1 MTRLFAG
8 RPAALVLHFS
18 LALIL
23 AGALVTTFSARK
35 GTLHVREGESA
46 QAFETKDG
54 TVLELPFRV
63 ELEGFEVLYHSGT
76 DAASDYSSQLR
87 FIRNGSVIRKGEVR
101 MNRILSCKGYRFY
114 QTDYDND
121 EAGVTFTVSHDPVG
135 IAVIYTGY
143 ALLLLGLLAFFF
155 TDKRFKK
162 FFGNALRY
170 SSAIAIVLCLEA
182 TASAAANSEGR
193 ISEYG
198 GAPAKENPV
207 RRGTA
212 ATKALPKNIAA
223 EFGKLYVL
231 YHGRICPLQTLASDF
246 SAKLYGTS
254 GIKGLTDEQ
263 VLTGW
268 MFYGTSWRNVPTHN
282 RKKAVD
288 AMDKEATVK
297 ALYSGDLLK
306 IYPLRDSTGR
316 LGWYSQSDRL
326 PEGTSDEEWLFVRK
340 SMDYIFELVVNREY
354 DRLRGSLEKLR
365 RFQES
370 KMGESLPP
378 AYRIK
383 AERAYNALPPLFP
396 IAGTFLIIGLM
407 MLAVAMRRMVGGEKN
422 ETTLSPVGKE
432 RVASVEPKTA
442 PANFVDDGRT
452 VTRRRRFPGI
462 FKAAGIAAAFVFLL
476 VLTIV
481 PGLLWVASGHI
492 PFSNG
497 AETMLSIAWTAMLAA
512 VLSFRKFPIML
523 PFGIIVASLAALVS
537 AMGNANPA
545 VTQLM
550 PVLSS
555 PLLSVHVSLM
565 MLSYT
570 ILAVIMI
577 NGICGLIASLRQA
590 SAPELAEGPVTDN
603 QTQSLRQVQEPIR
616 RLKMAHGPIR
626 RLKMAHGQI
635 GRLKL
640 VQGPKGTSAK
650 MARMSEA
657 LMYPALFFLGSG
669 IIAGSIWANV
679 SWGSYWNWDP
689 KETWALIT
697 FLIASLGVHRTRLPF
712 LRSPR
717 AYHIYTLVLS
727 ASVLFTYFGVNYLLG
742 GMHSYA

>member
-8 RPAALVLHFS
+8 RPAALILHIS
-18 LALIL
+18 LAVIL
-23 AGALVTTFSARK
+23 AGALVTTFSAKK
-35 GTLHVREGESA
+35 GTLHVREGESVD
-46 QAFETKDG
+46 AFESVDG
-54 TVLELPFRV
+54 SVSELPFSV
-63 ELEGFEVLYHSGT
+63 ALEGFEVVWHSGT
-76 DAASDYSSQLR
+76 DAPADFRSRLR
-87 FIRNGSVIRKGEVR
+87 FTKNGAVLREGEVR

-114 QTDYDND
+114 QTDYDSD

-170 SSAIAIVLCLEA
+170 SSAIVVILCLEA
-182 TASAAANSEGR
+182 TVSVAGNTEDR
-193 ISEYG
+193 IAEYDG
-198 GAPAKENPV
+198 TSAKENPV
-207 RRGTA
+207 KRTSV
-212 ATKALPKNIAA
+212 TPKVLPKNIAA
-223 EFGKLYVL
+223 EFGRLYVL

-254 GIKGLTDEQ
+254 GVKGLTDEQ

-268 MFYGTSWRNVPTHN
+268 MFYGTSWRNIPMHN

-288 AMDKEATVK
+288 AMDKEATIK
-297 ALYSGDLLK
+297 ALYSGNLLK

-326 PEGTSDEEWLFVRK
+326 PEGIADEEWLFVRK

-354 DRLRGSLEKLR
+354 VRLGESLEKLH
-365 RFQES
+365 RFQET

-383 AERAYNALPPLFP
+383 AERAYNAMPPLFP
-396 IAGTFLIIGLM
+396 IAGMFLMIGLTL
-407 MLAVAMRRMVGGEKN
+407 LAVAMRRMVCVPDSASATGWSGKVINLVEA
-422 ETTLSPVGKE
+422 LSGIVFFL
-432 RVASVEPKTA
+432 ALTA
-442 PANFVDDGRT
+442 
-452 VTRRRRFPGI
+452 
-462 FKAAGIAAAFVFLL
+462 
-476 VLTIV
+476 VL
-481 PGLLWVASGHI
+481 GLLWTASGHI

-497 AETMLSIAWTAMLAA
+497 SETMLTIAWTAMLAA
-512 VLSFRKFPIML
+512 LLSFRRFPIMM
-523 PFGIIVASLAALVS
+523 PFGIIVASLATLVS

-555 PLLSVHVSLM
+555 PLLSIHVSLM

-577 NGICGLIASLRQA
+577 NGICGLIASLRHTLV
-590 SAPELAEGPVTDN
+590 PEPAEGSGLDRP
-603 QTQSLRQVQEPIR
+603 SPALRQ
-616 RLKMAHGPIR
+616 A
-626 RLKMAHGQI
+626 
-635 GRLKL
+635 
-640 VQGPKGTSAK
+640 QGPKEASAK

-669 IIAGSIWANV
+669 IIAGSVWANV
-679 SWGSYWNWDP
+679 SWGCYWNWDP

-697 FLIASLGVHRTRLPF
+697 FLIASLGVHRTRLQF
-712 LRSPR
+712 LKSPR
-717 AYHIYTLVLS
+717 SYHIYTLILS

-742 GMHSYA
+742 GMHSYAKVL

>member
-1 MTRLFAG
+1 MARIFSG
-8 RPAALVLHFS
+8 RPAALVLHIS

-23 AGALVTTFSARK
+23 AGALVTTFPARK
-35 GTLHVREGESA
+35 GTLHVREGESVGT
-46 QAFETKDG
+46 FETKDG
-54 TVLELPFRV
+54 TVLELPFCV
-63 ELEGFEVLYHSGT
+63 ELEDFEVLYHSGT
-76 DAASDYSSQLR
+76 DAASDYSSRLR
-87 FIRNGSVIRKGEVR
+87 FAKNGSIIREGEVR

-114 QTDYDND
+114 QTDYDSD

-143 ALLLLGLLAFFF
+143 ALLLIGLLAFFF
-155 TDKRFKK
+155 TDKRFRK

-170 SSAIAIVLCLEA
+170 SSAIAVILYLDT
-182 TASAAANSEGR
+182 TASAAENIEGR
-193 ISEYG
+193 IFEYD

-207 RRGTA
+207 KQGSVLP
-212 ATKALPKNIAA
+212 KVLPKNIAA

-231 YHGRICPLQTLASDF
+231 YHGRICPLQTLAKDF

-254 GIKGLTDEQ
+254 GVKGLTDEQ

-268 MFYGTSWRNVPTHN
+268 MFYGTSWRNIPMRN

-288 AMDKEATVK
+288 AMDKEATVR

-316 LGWYSQSDRL
+316 LGWYSQSDKL
-326 PEGTSDEEWLFVRK
+326 PEGIADEEWLFVRK
-340 SMDYIFELVVNREY
+340 SMDYIFELVVNHEY
-354 DRLRGSLEKLR
+354 DRLGESLEKLR
-365 RFQES
+365 RFQEN
-370 KMGESLPP
+370 KMGESMPP

-396 IAGTFLIIGLM
+396 IAGTSLIIGLA
-407 MLAVAMRRMVGGEKN
+407 MLAAAMRRIAGREQNRSVS
-422 ETTLSPVGKE
+422 LS
-432 RVASVEPKTA
+432 AS
-442 PANFVDDGRT
+442 ANFSST
-452 VTRRRRFPGI
+452 AIAQRRFSCI
-462 FKAAGIAAAFVFLL
+462 FMAAGIFAAFVFFL
-476 VLTIV
+476 VLTV
-481 PGLLWVASGHI
+481 VLGLLWTASGHI

-497 AETMLSIAWTAMLAA
+497 AETMLTIAWTAMLAA
-512 VLSFRKFPIML
+512 LLSFRRFPVMM
-523 PFGIIVASLAALVS
+523 PFGIIVASLATLVS

-555 PLLSVHVSLM
+555 PLLSIHVSLM

-577 NGICGLIASLRQA
+577 NGICGLIARKA
-590 SAPELAEGPVTDN
+590 SV
-603 QTQSLRQVQEPIR
+603 R
-616 RLKMAHGPIR
+616 
-626 RLKMAHGQI
+626 
-635 GRLKL
+635 
-640 VQGPKGTSAK
+640 

-679 SWGSYWNWDP
+679 SWGCYWNWDP
-689 KETWALIT
+689 KETWALLT
-697 FLIASLGVHRTRLPF
+697 FLIASIGVHRARLPF

-717 AYHIYTLVLS
+717 AYHIYTLILS

>member
-8 RPAALVLHFS
+8 RPAALVLHLS

-23 AGALVTTFSARK
+23 AGALVTSFSARK
-35 GTLHVREGESA
+35 GMLYVREGESVET
-46 QAFETKDG
+46 FETNDG
-54 TVLELPFRV
+54 KILELPFSV

-76 DAASDYSSQLR
+76 DAASDYSSRLR
-87 FIRNGSVIRKGEVR
+87 FTRNGSVLREGEVR

-114 QTDYDND
+114 QTDYDSD

-162 FFGNALRY
+162 FFGNVLRY
-170 SSAIAIVLCLEA
+170 SSVIAILLCLEA
-182 TASAAANSEGR
+182 TASATGNSV
-193 ISEYG
+193 G
-198 GAPAKENPV
+198 GLPQTENASV
-207 RRGTA
+207 KGNQVKRGSA
-212 ATKALPKNIAA
+212 SPKVLPKNIAA
-223 EFGKLYVL
+223 EFGRLYVL

-254 GIKGLTDEQ
+254 GVKGLTDEQ

-268 MFYGTSWRNVPTHN
+268 MFYGASWRNIPMHN

-326 PEGTSDEEWLFVRK
+326 PEGIADEEWLFVRK

-354 DRLRGSLEKLR
+354 SKLSDSLGKLR

-396 IAGTFLIIGLM
+396 IAGTFLIIGLV
-407 MLAVAMRRMVGGEKN
+407 MLAAAMRRMIRGN
-422 ETTLSPVGKE
+422 FSSTRVGKKYVPE
-432 RVASVEPKTA
+432 
-442 PANFVDDGRT
+442 
-452 VTRRRRFPGI
+452 I
-462 FKAAGIAAAFVFLL
+462 FKIVGVAAAFVFFL

-481 PGLLWVASGHI
+481 LGLFWIASGHI

-497 AETMLSIAWTAMLAA
+497 AETMLTIAWTAMLAS
-512 VLSFRKFPIML
+512 VLSFKRFSIML

-555 PLLSVHVSLM
+555 PLLSIHVSLM

-570 ILAVIMI
+570 VLAIIMV
-577 NGICGLIASLRQA
+577 NGICGLVASLRHTSVSD
-590 SAPELAEGPVTDN
+590 SA
-603 QTQSLRQVQEPIR
+603 
-616 RLKMAHGPIR
+616 
-626 RLKMAHGQI
+626 
-635 GRLKL
+635 
-640 VQGPKGTSAK
+640 SAK

-679 SWGSYWNWDP
+679 SWGCYWNWDP

-712 LRSPR
+712 LRSHR
-717 AYHIYTLVLS
+717 AYHIYTLILS

>member
-1 MTRLFAG
+1 M
-8 RPAALVLHFS
+8 
-18 LALIL
+18 
-23 AGALVTTFSARK
+23 
-35 GTLHVREGESA
+35 
-46 QAFETKDG
+46 
-54 TVLELPFRV
+54 

-76 DAASDYSSQLR
+76 DAASDYSSRLR
-87 FIRNGSVIRKGEVR
+87 FTRNGSVLREGEVR

-114 QTDYDND
+114 QTDYDSD

-162 FFGNALRY
+162 FFGNVLRY
-170 SSAIAIVLCLEA
+170 SSVIAILLCLEA
-182 TASAAANSEGR
+182 TASATGNSV
-193 ISEYG
+193 G
-198 GAPAKENPV
+198 GLPQTENASV
-207 RRGTA
+207 KGNQVKRGSA
-212 ATKALPKNIAA
+212 SPKVLPKNIAA
-223 EFGKLYVL
+223 EFGRLYVL

-254 GIKGLTDEQ
+254 GVKGLTDEQ

-268 MFYGTSWRNVPTHN
+268 MFYGASWRNIPMHN

-326 PEGTSDEEWLFVRK
+326 PEGIADEEWLFVRK

-354 DRLRGSLEKLR
+354 SKLSDSLGKLR

-396 IAGTFLIIGLM
+396 IAGTFLIIGLV
-407 MLAVAMRRMVGGEKN
+407 MLAAAMRRMIRGN
-422 ETTLSPVGKE
+422 FSSTRVGKKYVPE
-432 RVASVEPKTA
+432 
-442 PANFVDDGRT
+442 
-452 VTRRRRFPGI
+452 I
-462 FKAAGIAAAFVFLL
+462 FKIVGVAAAFVFFL

-481 PGLLWVASGHI
+481 LGLFWIASGHI

-497 AETMLSIAWTAMLAA
+497 AETMLTIAWTAMLAS
-512 VLSFRKFPIML
+512 VLSFKRFSIML

-555 PLLSVHVSLM
+555 PLLSIHVSLM

-570 ILAVIMI
+570 VLAIIMV
-577 NGICGLIASLRQA
+577 NGICGLVASLRHTSVSD
-590 SAPELAEGPVTDN
+590 SA
-603 QTQSLRQVQEPIR
+603 
-616 RLKMAHGPIR
+616 
-626 RLKMAHGQI
+626 
-635 GRLKL
+635 
-640 VQGPKGTSAK
+640 SAK

-679 SWGSYWNWDP
+679 SWGCYWNWDP

-712 LRSPR
+712 LRSHR
-717 AYHIYTLVLS
+717 AYHIYTLILS

>member
-1 MTRLFAG
+1 M
-8 RPAALVLHFS
+8 
-18 LALIL
+18 
-23 AGALVTTFSARK
+23 
-35 GTLHVREGESA
+35 LHVREGESVET
-46 QAFETKDG
+46 FETNDG
-54 TVLELPFRV
+54 KILELPFSV

-76 DAASDYSSQLR
+76 DAASDYSSRLR
-87 FIRNGSVIRKGEVR
+87 FTRNGSVLREGEVR

-114 QTDYDND
+114 QTDYDSD

-170 SSAIAIVLCLEA
+170 SSVIAILLCLEA
-182 TASAAANSEGR
+182 TASATGNSV
-193 ISEYG
+193 G
-198 GAPAKENPV
+198 GLPQTENASV
-207 RRGTA
+207 KGNQVKRGSA
-212 ATKALPKNIAA
+212 SPKVLPKNIAA
-223 EFGKLYVL
+223 EFGRLYVL

-254 GIKGLTDEQ
+254 GVKGLTDEQ

-268 MFYGTSWRNVPTHN
+268 MFYGASWRNIPMHN

-326 PEGTSDEEWLFVRK
+326 PEGIADEEWLFVRK

-354 DRLRGSLEKLR
+354 SKLEESIGKLR

-396 IAGTFLIIGLM
+396 IAGTFLIIGLV
-407 MLAVAMRRMVGGEKN
+407 MLAAAMRRMIRGNFSSTRVGNKYVPE
-422 ETTLSPVGKE
+422 
-432 RVASVEPKTA
+432 
-442 PANFVDDGRT
+442 
-452 VTRRRRFPGI
+452 I
-462 FKAAGIAAAFVFLL
+462 FKIVGVAAAFVFFL

-481 PGLLWVASGHI
+481 LGLFWIASGHI

-497 AETMLSIAWTAMLAA
+497 AETMLTIAWTAMLAS
-512 VLSFRKFPIML
+512 VLSFKRFSIML

-555 PLLSVHVSLM
+555 PLLSIHVSLM

-570 ILAVIMI
+570 VLAIIMV
-577 NGICGLIASLRQA
+577 NGICGMVASLRHTSVSD
-590 SAPELAEGPVTDN
+590 SA
-603 QTQSLRQVQEPIR
+603 
-616 RLKMAHGPIR
+616 
-626 RLKMAHGQI
+626 
-635 GRLKL
+635 
-640 VQGPKGTSAK
+640 SAK

-679 SWGSYWNWDP
+679 SWGCYWNWDP

-712 LRSPR
+712 LRSHR
-717 AYHIYTLVLS
+717 AYHIYTLILS

>member
-1 MTRLFAG
+1 MARLFAG
-8 RPAALVLHFS
+8 RPAALVLHLS

-23 AGALVTTFSARK
+23 AGALVTSFSARK
-35 GTLHVREGESA
+35 GMLHVREGESVET
-46 QAFETKDG
+46 FETKDG
-54 TVLELPFRV
+54 KVLELPFSV
-63 ELEGFEVLYHSGT
+63 ELEGFDVLYHSGT
-76 DAASDYSSQLR
+76 DAAADYSSRLR
-87 FIRNGSVIRKGEVR
+87 FTRNGSVLREGEVR

-114 QTDYDND
+114 QTDYDSD

-170 SSAIAIVLCLEA
+170 SSVIAIVLCLEA
-182 TASAAANSEGR
+182 TASAAENSVGEV
-193 ISEYG
+193 SQTEK
-198 GAPAKENPV
+198 ASVEENPV
-207 RRGTA
+207 KRGSVSP
-212 ATKALPKNIAA
+212 KVLPKNIAA
-223 EFGKLYVL
+223 EFGRLYVL

-254 GIKGLTDEQ
+254 GVKGLTDEQ

-268 MFYGTSWRNVPTHN
+268 MFYGTSWRNIPMHN

-326 PEGTSDEEWLFVRK
+326 PEGIADEEWLFVRK

-354 DRLRGSLEKLR
+354 SKLSESLGKLR

-396 IAGTFLIIGLM
+396 IAGTFLILGLV
-407 MLAVAMRRMVGGEKN
+407 MLAVAMRRMVRDENNGAI
-422 ETTLSPVGKE
+422 SSFV
-432 RVASVEPKTA
+432 RVTSEESRKGPT
-442 PANFVDDGRT
+442 NLVDDGRT
-452 VTRRRRFPGI
+452 VTKRWRLSGI
-462 FKAAGIAAAFVFLL
+462 FKIVGVAASFVFFL

-481 PGLLWVASGHI
+481 LGLLWVASGHI

-497 AETMLSIAWTAMLAA
+497 AETMLTIAWTAMLAS

-523 PFGIIVASLAALVS
+523 PFGIIVASLATLVS

-555 PLLSVHVSLM
+555 PLLSIHVSLM

-570 ILAVIMI
+570 VLAIIMV
-577 NGICGLIASLRQA
+577 NGICGLVASLRHTSVSEPVEGSVFDHRSQVPRQA
-590 SAPELAEGPVTDN
+590 QGASSA
-603 QTQSLRQVQEPIR
+603 
-616 RLKMAHGPIR
+616 
-626 RLKMAHGQI
+626 
-635 GRLKL
+635 
-640 VQGPKGTSAK
+640 SAK

-657 LMYPALFFLGSG
+657 LMYPALFLLGSG

-679 SWGSYWNWDP
+679 SWGCYWNWDP

-712 LRSPR
+712 LRSHR
-717 AYHIYTLVLS
+717 AYHIYTLILS

>member
-8 RPAALVLHFS
+8 RPAALVLHLS

-23 AGALVTTFSARK
+23 AGALVTFFSARK
-35 GTLHVREGESA
+35 GMLHVREGESVET
-46 QAFETKDG
+46 FETNDG
-54 TVLELPFRV
+54 KILELPFSV

-76 DAASDYSSQLR
+76 DAASDYSSRLR
-87 FIRNGSVIRKGEVR
+87 FTRNGSVLREGEVR

-114 QTDYDND
+114 QTDYDSD

-170 SSAIAIVLCLEA
+170 SSVMAILLCLEA
-182 TASAAANSEGR
+182 TAYATGNSIGGLPQTENASVKGNQVKRGSAS
-193 ISEYG
+193 
-198 GAPAKENPV
+198 PKV
-207 RRGTA
+207 
-212 ATKALPKNIAA
+212 LPENIAA
-223 EFGKLYVL
+223 EFGRLYVL

-254 GIKGLTDEQ
+254 GVKGLTDEQ

-268 MFYGTSWRNVPTHN
+268 MFYGASWRNIPMHN

-326 PEGTSDEEWLFVRK
+326 PEGIADEEWLFVRK

-354 DRLRGSLEKLR
+354 SKLEESIGKLR

-396 IAGTFLIIGLM
+396 IAGTFLIIGLV
-407 MLAVAMRRMVGGEKN
+407 MLAAAMRRMIRGN
-422 ETTLSPVGKE
+422 FSSTRVGKKYVPE
-432 RVASVEPKTA
+432 
-442 PANFVDDGRT
+442 
-452 VTRRRRFPGI
+452 I
-462 FKAAGIAAAFVFLL
+462 FKIVGVAAAFVFFL

-481 PGLLWVASGHI
+481 LGLFWIASGHI

-497 AETMLSIAWTAMLAA
+497 AETMLTIAWTAMLAS
-512 VLSFRKFPIML
+512 VLSFKRFSIML

-555 PLLSVHVSLM
+555 PLLSIHVSLM

-570 ILAVIMI
+570 VLAIIMV
-577 NGICGLIASLRQA
+577 NGICGLVASLRHTSVSD
-590 SAPELAEGPVTDN
+590 SA
-603 QTQSLRQVQEPIR
+603 
-616 RLKMAHGPIR
+616 
-626 RLKMAHGQI
+626 
-635 GRLKL
+635 
-640 VQGPKGTSAK
+640 SAK

-679 SWGSYWNWDP
+679 SWGCYWNWDP

-712 LRSPR
+712 LRSHR
-717 AYHIYTLVLS
+717 AYHIYTLILS

>member
-8 RPAALVLHFS
+8 RPAALVLHLS

-23 AGALVTTFSARK
+23 AGALVTSFSARK
-35 GTLHVREGESA
+35 GMLHVREGESVET
-46 QAFETKDG
+46 FETKDG
-54 TVLELPFRV
+54 KILELPFSV

-76 DAASDYSSQLR
+76 DAASDYSSRLR
-87 FIRNGSVIRKGEVR
+87 FTRNGSVLREGEVR

-114 QTDYDND
+114 QTDYDSD

-170 SSAIAIVLCLEA
+170 SSVIAILLCLEA
-182 TASAAANSEGR
+182 TASATGNSV
-193 ISEYG
+193 G
-198 GAPAKENPV
+198 GLPQTENASV
-207 RRGTA
+207 KGNQVKRGSA
-212 ATKALPKNIAA
+212 SPKVLPKNIAA
-223 EFGKLYVL
+223 EFGRLYVL

-254 GIKGLTDEQ
+254 GVKGLTDEQ

-268 MFYGTSWRNVPTHN
+268 MFYGASWRNIPMHN

-306 IYPLRDSTGR
+306 LYPLRDSTGR

-326 PEGTSDEEWLFVRK
+326 PEGIADEEWLFVRK

-354 DRLRGSLEKLR
+354 SKLEESIGKLR

-396 IAGTFLIIGLM
+396 IAGTFLILGLV
-407 MLAVAMRRMVGGEKN
+407 MLAVAMRRMVRDENNGAI
-422 ETTLSPVGKE
+422 SSFVDKE
-432 RVASVEPKTA
+432 RVTSEESRKGPT
-442 PANFVDDGRT
+442 NLVDDGRT
-452 VTRRRRFPGI
+452 VTKRWRLSGI
-462 FKAAGIAAAFVFLL
+462 FKIVGVAASFVFFL

-481 PGLLWVASGHI
+481 LGLLWVASGHI

-497 AETMLSIAWTAMLAA
+497 AETMLTIAWTAMLAS

-523 PFGIIVASLAALVS
+523 PFGIIVASLATLVS

-555 PLLSVHVSLM
+555 PLLSIHVSLM

-570 ILAVIMI
+570 VLAIIMV
-577 NGICGLIASLRQA
+577 NGICGLVASLRHTSVSEPVEGSVFDHRSQVPRQA
-590 SAPELAEGPVTDN
+590 QGASSA
-603 QTQSLRQVQEPIR
+603 
-616 RLKMAHGPIR
+616 
-626 RLKMAHGQI
+626 
-635 GRLKL
+635 
-640 VQGPKGTSAK
+640 SAK

-657 LMYPALFFLGSG
+657 LMYPALFLLGSG

-679 SWGSYWNWDP
+679 SWGCYWNWDP

-712 LRSPR
+712 LMSPR
-717 AYHIYTLVLS
+717 AYHIYTLILS

>member
-1 MTRLFAG
+1 MARLFAG
-8 RPAALVLHFS
+8 RPAALVLHLS

-23 AGALVTTFSARK
+23 AGALVTSFSARK
-35 GTLHVREGESA
+35 GMLHVREGESVET
-46 QAFETKDG
+46 FETKDG
-54 TVLELPFRV
+54 KILELPFSV

-76 DAASDYSSQLR
+76 DAASDYSSRLR
-87 FIRNGSVIRKGEVR
+87 FTRNGSVLREGEVR

-114 QTDYDND
+114 QTDYDSD

-155 TDKRFKK
+155 TDKRLKK

-170 SSAIAIVLCLEA
+170 SSVIAILLCLEA
-182 TASAAANSEGR
+182 TASATGNSV
-193 ISEYG
+193 G
-198 GAPAKENPV
+198 GLPQTENASV
-207 RRGTA
+207 KGNQVKRGSA
-212 ATKALPKNIAA
+212 SPKVLPKNIAA
-223 EFGKLYVL
+223 EFGRLYVL

-254 GIKGLTDEQ
+254 GVKGLTDEQ

-268 MFYGTSWRNVPTHN
+268 MFYGTSWRNIPMHN

-326 PEGTSDEEWLFVRK
+326 PEGTADEEWLFVRK

-354 DRLRGSLEKLR
+354 SKLEESLGKLR

-396 IAGTFLIIGLM
+396 IAGTFLILGLV
-407 MLAVAMRRMVGGEKN
+407 MLAVAMRRMVRDENNGAI
-422 ETTLSPVGKE
+422 SSFVDKE
-432 RVASVEPKTA
+432 RVTSEESRKGPT
-442 PANFVDDGRT
+442 NLVDDGRT
-452 VTRRRRFPGI
+452 VTKRWRLSGI
-462 FKAAGIAAAFVFLL
+462 FKIVGVAASFVFFL

-481 PGLLWVASGHI
+481 LGLLWVASGHI

-497 AETMLSIAWTAMLAA
+497 AETMLTIAWTAMLAS

-523 PFGIIVASLAALVS
+523 PFGIIVASLATLVS

-555 PLLSVHVSLM
+555 PLLSIHVSLM

-570 ILAVIMI
+570 VLAIIMV
-577 NGICGLIASLRQA
+577 NGICGLVASLRHTSVSEPVEGTVFDHRSQVPRQA
-590 SAPELAEGPVTDN
+590 QGASSA
-603 QTQSLRQVQEPIR
+603 
-616 RLKMAHGPIR
+616 
-626 RLKMAHGQI
+626 
-635 GRLKL
+635 
-640 VQGPKGTSAK
+640 SAK

-657 LMYPALFFLGSG
+657 LMYPALFLLGSG

-679 SWGSYWNWDP
+679 SWGCYWNWDP

-697 FLIASLGVHRTRLPF
+697 FLIASLGVHRTCLPF
-712 LRSPR
+712 LMSPR
-717 AYHIYTLVLS
+717 AYHIYTLILS

>member
-8 RPAALVLHFS
+8 RPAALVLHLS

-23 AGALVTTFSARK
+23 AGALVTSFSARK
-35 GTLHVREGESA
+35 GMLHVREGESVET
-46 QAFETKDG
+46 FETKDG
-54 TVLELPFRV
+54 KVLELPFSV

-76 DAASDYSSQLR
+76 DAAADYSSRLR
-87 FIRNGSVIRKGEVR
+87 FTKNGSVLREGEVR

-114 QTDYDND
+114 QTDYDSD

-135 IAVIYTGY
+135 IAVIYSGY

-170 SSAIAIVLCLEA
+170 SSVIAIVLCLEA
-182 TASAAANSEGR
+182 TASATGNSVGN
-193 ISEYG
+193 ISQMENASVKG
-198 GAPAKENPV
+198 NQVKRGPASPKV
-207 RRGTA
+207 
-212 ATKALPKNIAA
+212 LPKNIAA
-223 EFGKLYVL
+223 EFGRLYVL

-254 GIKGLTDEQ
+254 GVKGLTDEQ

-268 MFYGTSWRNVPTHN
+268 MFYGTSWRNIPMHN

-326 PEGTSDEEWLFVRK
+326 PDGIADEEWLFVRK

-354 DRLRGSLEKLR
+354 SKLSESLGKLR

-396 IAGTFLIIGLM
+396 IAGTFLVIGLV
-407 MLAVAMRRMVGGEKN
+407 MLAVAMRGMVRGESSF
-422 ETTLSPVGKE
+422 TGK
-432 RVASVEPKTA
+432 KHIT
-442 PANFVDDGRT
+442 
-452 VTRRRRFPGI
+452 GI
-462 FKAAGIAAAFVFLL
+462 FKIVGVAAAFIFFLT
-476 VLTIV
+476 LTIV
-481 PGLLWVASGHI
+481 LGLLWIASGHI

-497 AETMLSIAWTAMLAA
+497 AETMLTIAWTAMLAS

-555 PLLSVHVSLM
+555 PLLSIHVSLM

-570 ILAVIMI
+570 VLAIIMV
-577 NGICGLIASLRQA
+577 NGICGLVASLRRTSVSDPA
-590 SAPELAEGPVTDN
+590 
-603 QTQSLRQVQEPIR
+603 
-616 RLKMAHGPIR
+616 
-626 RLKMAHGQI
+626 
-635 GRLKL
+635 
-640 VQGPKGTSAK
+640 SAK

-679 SWGSYWNWDP
+679 SWGCYWNWDP

-717 AYHIYTLVLS
+717 AFHIYTLILS

>member
-1 MTRLFAG
+1 M
-8 RPAALVLHFS
+8 
-18 LALIL
+18 
-23 AGALVTTFSARK
+23 
-35 GTLHVREGESA
+35 LHVREGESVET
-46 QAFETKDG
+46 FETNDG
-54 TVLELPFRV
+54 KILELPFSV

-76 DAASDYSSQLR
+76 DAASDYSSRLR
-87 FIRNGSVIRKGEVR
+87 FTRNGSVLREGEVR

-114 QTDYDND
+114 QTDYDSD

-170 SSAIAIVLCLEA
+170 SSVIAILLCLEA
-182 TASAAANSEGR
+182 TASATGNSV
-193 ISEYG
+193 G
-198 GAPAKENPV
+198 GLPQTENASV
-207 RRGTA
+207 KGNQVKRGSA
-212 ATKALPKNIAA
+212 SPKVLPKNIAA
-223 EFGKLYVL
+223 EFGRLYVL

-254 GIKGLTDEQ
+254 GVKGLTDEQ

-268 MFYGTSWRNVPTHN
+268 MFYGASWRNIPMHN

-326 PEGTSDEEWLFVRK
+326 PDGIADEEWLFVRK

-354 DRLRGSLEKLR
+354 SKLSDSLGKLR

-396 IAGTFLIIGLM
+396 IAGTFLIIGLV
-407 MLAVAMRRMVGGEKN
+407 MLAAAMRRMIRGN
-422 ETTLSPVGKE
+422 FSSTRVGKKYVPE
-432 RVASVEPKTA
+432 
-442 PANFVDDGRT
+442 
-452 VTRRRRFPGI
+452 I
-462 FKAAGIAAAFVFLL
+462 FKIVGVAAAFVFFL

-481 PGLLWVASGHI
+481 LGLFWIASGHI

-497 AETMLSIAWTAMLAA
+497 AETMLTIAWTAMLAS
-512 VLSFRKFPIML
+512 VLSFKRFSIML

-555 PLLSVHVSLM
+555 PLLSIHVSLM

-570 ILAVIMI
+570 VLAIIMV
-577 NGICGLIASLRQA
+577 NGICGLVASLRHTSVSD
-590 SAPELAEGPVTDN
+590 SA
-603 QTQSLRQVQEPIR
+603 
-616 RLKMAHGPIR
+616 
-626 RLKMAHGQI
+626 
-635 GRLKL
+635 
-640 VQGPKGTSAK
+640 SAK

-679 SWGSYWNWDP
+679 SWGCYWNWDP

-712 LRSPR
+712 LRSHR
-717 AYHIYTLVLS
+717 AYHIYTLILS

>member
-1 MTRLFAG
+1 MARLFAG
-8 RPAALVLHFS
+8 RPVALVLHLS

-23 AGALVTTFSARK
+23 AGALVTSFSARK
-35 GTLHVREGESA
+35 GMLHVREGESVET
-46 QAFETKDG
+46 FETKDG
-54 TVLELPFRV
+54 KVLELPFSV

-76 DAASDYSSQLR
+76 DAASDYSSRLR
-87 FIRNGSVIRKGEVR
+87 FTRNGSVLREGEVR

-114 QTDYDND
+114 QTDYDSD

-170 SSAIAIVLCLEA
+170 SSVIAILLCLEA
-182 TASAAANSEGR
+182 TAYATGNSVGGLPQTENASVKGNQVKRGSAS
-193 ISEYG
+193 
-198 GAPAKENPV
+198 PKV
-207 RRGTA
+207 
-212 ATKALPKNIAA
+212 LPENIAA
-223 EFGKLYVL
+223 EFGRLYVL

-254 GIKGLTDEQ
+254 GVKGLTDEQ

-268 MFYGTSWRNVPTHN
+268 MFYGTSWRNIPMHN
-282 RKKAVD
+282 RKKAID

-326 PEGTSDEEWLFVRK
+326 PEGTADEEWLFVRK

-354 DRLRGSLEKLR
+354 SKLEESLGKLR

-396 IAGTFLIIGLM
+396 IAGTFLILGLV
-407 MLAVAMRRMVGGEKN
+407 MLAVAMRRMVRDENNGAISSFVDKA
-422 ETTLSPVGKE
+422 
-432 RVASVEPKTA
+432 RVTSEESRKGPT
-442 PANFVDDGRT
+442 NLVDDGRT
-452 VTRRRRFPGI
+452 VTKRWRLSGI
-462 FKAAGIAAAFVFLL
+462 FKIVGVAASFVFFL

-481 PGLLWVASGHI
+481 LGLLWVASGHI

-497 AETMLSIAWTAMLAA
+497 AETMLTIAWTAMLAS

-523 PFGIIVASLAALVS
+523 PFGIIVASLASLVS

-555 PLLSVHVSLM
+555 PLLSIHVSLM

-570 ILAVIMI
+570 VLAIIMV
-577 NGICGLIASLRQA
+577 NGICGLVASLRHT
-590 SAPELAEGPVTDN
+590 SV
-603 QTQSLRQVQEPIR
+603 SEPIEGTVFDYR
-616 RLKMAHGPIR
+616 SPAPRQA
-626 RLKMAHGQI
+626 
-635 GRLKL
+635 
-640 VQGPKGTSAK
+640 QGASSASAK

-657 LMYPALFFLGSG
+657 LMYPALFLLGSG

-679 SWGSYWNWDP
+679 SWGCYWNWDP

-712 LRSPR
+712 LMSPR
-717 AYHIYTLVLS
+717 AYHIYTLILS

>member
-1 MTRLFAG
+1 MARLFAG
-8 RPAALVLHFS
+8 RPAALVLHLS

-23 AGALVTTFSARK
+23 AGALVTSFSARK
-35 GTLHVREGESA
+35 GMLHVREGESVET
-46 QAFETKDG
+46 FETKDG
-54 TVLELPFRV
+54 KVLELPFSV
-63 ELEGFEVLYHSGT
+63 ELEGFDVLYHSGT
-76 DAASDYSSQLR
+76 DAAADYSSRLR
-87 FIRNGSVIRKGEVR
+87 FTRNGSVLREGEVR

-114 QTDYDND
+114 QTDYDSD

-170 SSAIAIVLCLEA
+170 SSVIAVVLCLEA
-182 TASAAANSEGR
+182 TASATGYSV
-193 ISEYG
+193 G
-198 GAPAKENPV
+198 GPSQTENASAKDNPKKHSPV
-207 RRGTA
+207 SP
-212 ATKALPKNIAA
+212 KVLPKNIAA
-223 EFGKLYVL
+223 EFGRLYVL

-254 GIKGLTDEQ
+254 GVKGLTDEQ

-268 MFYGTSWRNVPTHN
+268 MFYGTSWRNIPMHN
-282 RKKAVD
+282 RKKAID

-297 ALYSGDLLK
+297 TLYSGDLLK

-326 PEGTSDEEWLFVRK
+326 PEGIADEEWLFVRK
-340 SMDYIFELVVNREY
+340 SMDYIFELVMNREY
-354 DRLRGSLEKLR
+354 SKLSESLGKLR

-396 IAGTFLIIGLM
+396 IAGTFLILGLV
-407 MLAVAMRRMVGGEKN
+407 MLAVAMRRMVRDENNGAI
-422 ETTLSPVGKE
+422 SSFVDKE
-432 RVASVEPKTA
+432 RVTSEELRKGPT
-442 PANFVDDGRT
+442 NLVDDGRT
-452 VTRRRRFPGI
+452 VTKRWRLSGI
-462 FKAAGIAAAFVFLL
+462 FKIVGVAASFVFFLA
-476 VLTIV
+476 LTIV
-481 PGLLWVASGHI
+481 LGLLWVASGHI

-497 AETMLSIAWTAMLAA
+497 AETMLTIAWTAMLAS

-523 PFGIIVASLAALVS
+523 PFGIIVASLASLVS

-555 PLLSVHVSLM
+555 PLLSIHVSLM

-570 ILAVIMI
+570 VLAIIMV
-577 NGICGLIASLRQA
+577 NGICGLVASLRHTSVSEPVEGTVFDYRSPAPRQA
-590 SAPELAEGPVTDN
+590 QGASSA
-603 QTQSLRQVQEPIR
+603 
-616 RLKMAHGPIR
+616 
-626 RLKMAHGQI
+626 
-635 GRLKL
+635 
-640 VQGPKGTSAK
+640 SAK

-679 SWGSYWNWDP
+679 SWGCYWNWDP

-717 AYHIYTLVLS
+717 AYHIYTLILS

>member
-1 MTRLFAG
+1 M
-8 RPAALVLHFS
+8 LHLS

-23 AGALVTTFSARK
+23 AGALVTSFSARK
-35 GTLHVREGESA
+35 GMLHVREGESVET
-46 QAFETKDG
+46 FETKDG
-54 TVLELPFRV
+54 KVLELPFSV
-63 ELEGFEVLYHSGT
+63 ELEDFDVLYHSGT
-76 DAASDYSSQLR
+76 DAASDYSSRLR
-87 FIRNGSVIRKGEVR
+87 FTRNGSVLREGEVR

-114 QTDYDND
+114 QTDYDSD

-162 FFGNALRY
+162 FFGNVLRY
-170 SSAIAIVLCLEA
+170 SSVIAILLCLEA
-182 TASAAANSEGR
+182 TASATGNSV
-193 ISEYG
+193 G
-198 GAPAKENPV
+198 GLPQTENASV
-207 RRGTA
+207 KGNQVKRGSA
-212 ATKALPKNIAA
+212 SPKVLPKNIAA
-223 EFGKLYVL
+223 EFGRLYVL

-254 GIKGLTDEQ
+254 GVKGLTDEQ

-268 MFYGTSWRNVPTHN
+268 MFYGASWRNIPMHN

-326 PEGTSDEEWLFVRK
+326 PEGIADEEWLFVRK

-354 DRLRGSLEKLR
+354 SKLEESLGKLR

-396 IAGTFLIIGLM
+396 IAGTFLILGLV
-407 MLAVAMRRMVGGEKN
+407 MLAVAMRRMVRDENNGAI
-422 ETTLSPVGKE
+422 SSFVDKE
-432 RVASVEPKTA
+432 RVTSEESRKGPT
-442 PANFVDDGRT
+442 NLVDDGRT
-452 VTRRRRFPGI
+452 VTKRWRLSGI
-462 FKAAGIAAAFVFLL
+462 FKIVGVAASFVFFL

-481 PGLLWVASGHI
+481 LGLLWVASGHI

-497 AETMLSIAWTAMLAA
+497 AETMLTIAWTAMLAS

-523 PFGIIVASLAALVS
+523 PFGIIVASLASLVS

-555 PLLSVHVSLM
+555 PLLSIHASLM

-570 ILAVIMI
+570 ILAIIMV
-577 NGICGLIASLRQA
+577 NGICGLVASLRHTSVSEPVEGTVFDYRSPAPRQA
-590 SAPELAEGPVTDN
+590 QGASSA
-603 QTQSLRQVQEPIR
+603 
-616 RLKMAHGPIR
+616 
-626 RLKMAHGQI
+626 
-635 GRLKL
+635 
-640 VQGPKGTSAK
+640 SAK

-657 LMYPALFFLGSG
+657 LMYPALFLLGSG

-679 SWGSYWNWDP
+679 SWGCYWNWDP

-712 LRSPR
+712 LRTPR
-717 AYHIYTLVLS
+717 AYHIYTLILS

>member
-8 RPAALVLHFS
+8 RPAALVLHLS

-23 AGALVTTFSARK
+23 AGALVTSFSAMK
-35 GTLHVREGESA
+35 GMLHVREGESVET
-46 QAFETKDG
+46 FETKDG
-54 TVLELPFRV
+54 KVLELPFSV
-63 ELEGFEVLYHSGT
+63 ELEGFDVLYHSGT
-76 DAASDYSSQLR
+76 DAASDYSSRLR
-87 FIRNGSVIRKGEVR
+87 FTRNGSVLREGEVR

-114 QTDYDND
+114 QTDYDSD

-170 SSAIAIVLCLEA
+170 SSVIAIVLSFGA
-182 TASAAANSEGR
+182 TASATDDSVVALSQTQNASVEGNQV
-193 ISEYG
+193 
-198 GAPAKENPV
+198 K
-207 RRGTA
+207 RGSA
-212 ATKALPKNIAA
+212 SPKVLPKNIAA
-223 EFGKLYVL
+223 EFGRLYVL

-254 GIKGLTDEQ
+254 GVKGLTDEQ

-268 MFYGTSWRNVPTHN
+268 MFYGTSWRNIPMHN
-282 RKKAVD
+282 RKKAID

-326 PEGTSDEEWLFVRK
+326 PEGIADEEWLFVRK

-354 DRLRGSLEKLR
+354 SKLEESLGKLR

-396 IAGTFLIIGLM
+396 IAGTFLILGLV
-407 MLAVAMRRMVGGEKN
+407 MLAAAMRRMIRGN
-422 ETTLSPVGKE
+422 FSSTRVGKKYVPE
-432 RVASVEPKTA
+432 
-442 PANFVDDGRT
+442 
-452 VTRRRRFPGI
+452 I
-462 FKAAGIAAAFVFLL
+462 FKIVGVAAAFVFFL

-481 PGLLWVASGHI
+481 LGLFWIASGHI

-497 AETMLSIAWTAMLAA
+497 AETMLTIAWTAMLAS
-512 VLSFRKFPIML
+512 VLSFKRFSIML

-555 PLLSVHVSLM
+555 PLLSIHVSLM

-570 ILAVIMI
+570 VLAIIMV
-577 NGICGLIASLRQA
+577 NGICGLVASLRHTSVSD
-590 SAPELAEGPVTDN
+590 SA
-603 QTQSLRQVQEPIR
+603 
-616 RLKMAHGPIR
+616 
-626 RLKMAHGQI
+626 
-635 GRLKL
+635 
-640 VQGPKGTSAK
+640 SAK

-679 SWGSYWNWDP
+679 SWGCYWNWDP

-712 LRSPR
+712 LRSHR
-717 AYHIYTLVLS
+717 AYHIYTLILS